1 MRKHRAKGVIILG
14 LVGALLL
21 ESVASFSA
29 VSVRAASQQAVE
41 QAPTGTPAQPTE
53 EPAPT
58 STPAQPTAV
67 PTPTRTPV
75 QPTAVPTP
83 TRTPVQPTAVPTPTK
98 TPTQTPSPAAYKL
111 TSPKAKYSKGG
122 QAGIKYHRIKGKK
135 VYKITT
141 YATDSVTLSMSHPT
155 TFSVYGGGSKKE
167 VKNKAVTVSA
177 KGVVKCHQRGKGEKT
192 YTVIQAVSKTTGEK
206 QYIYIY
212 FKKKLSC
219 LSGKKIT
226 IYERYKKTLSFDYS
240 KKNLSIK
247 IENKKTA
254 KVNKK
259 GIVSALKK
267 GTTYITAKVKGSREN
282 QVRIKVVVKVEPW
295 IVSAKD
301 KLYDYED
308 MKKDLVE
315 LNRKYPGR
323 SGLSSIGKTYDKRE
337 IYCLR
342 IGSRYAKK
350 KLVID
355 AAIHAREWKNT
366 QIIMRQAEEMLRDYP
381 DFKKRFQNTCIYI
394 LPMDNP
400 DGVTIAQYGYKGIRN
415 KKLRKLVKKIGHT
428 KVWKANAR
436 GVNLNDNFS
445 AGFTT
450 EKKKKKAHYMGYP
463 GKKAESEKET
473 RALVKFMNTTKPDAV
488 LNLHSTG
495 SIIYWDFNVEGKL
508 HEDLEKLA
516 GKVNSF
522 NKYQLMPKSGSTDA
536 AGGFADWLV
545 YKKGI
550 PSITIET
557 GNVVCP
563 LPHSQFKKIYKENN
577 KMFRWFM
584 TEY

>member
-1 MRKHRAKGVIILG
+1 MIKRREKCMIVLG
-14 LVGALLL
+14 LVSALFI
-21 ESVASFSA
+21 ESVVAMGPKA
-29 VSVRAASQQAVE
+29 VRAAAISGE
-41 QAPTGTPAQPTE
+41 PTDLSTE
-53 EPAPT
+53 LAAEP
-58 STPAQPTAV
+58 SSE
-67 PTPTRTPV
+67 PTPTG
-75 QPTAVPTP
+75 VPT
-83 TRTPVQPTAVPTPTK
+83 QPTAVPTPTK
-98 TPTQTPSPAAYKL
+98 TPVQPTSVPTPTKTPAQPTAVPAKTPAPAAYVL

-122 QAGIKYHRIKGKK
+122 QTGIQYHKVKGKK

-167 VKNKAVTVSA
+167 VTKKAVTVNA
-177 KGVVKCHQRGKGEKT
+177 KGVVTCHRKGKGEKT
-192 YTVIQAVSKTTGEK
+192 YTIIQAVSKTTGEK
-206 QYIYIY
+206 RYIYIY

-219 LSGKKIT
+219 LTGKKIT
-226 IYERYKKTLSFDYS
+226 LYERYKKTLSFDYAKS
-240 KKNLSIK
+240 KLSIK
-247 IENKKTA
+247 IENKKKAT
-254 KVNKK
+254 VNKK
-259 GIVSALKK
+259 GVVKAIKK
-267 GTTYITAKVKGSREN
+267 GTTYITAKVKDSKEN
-282 QVRIKVVVKVEPW
+282 QIRIKVVVKVEPW
-295 IVSAKD
+295 IVSSKD

-308 MKKDLVE
+308 MKKDLTE
-315 LNRKYPGR
+315 LSRKYPSR
-323 SGLSSIGKTYDKRE
+323 SQLTSIGTTYDKRE

-381 DFKKRFQNTCIYI
+381 DFKKRFKNTCVYI

-400 DGVTIAQYGYKGIRN
+400 DGVQIAQYGYKGIKN

-428 KVWKANAR
+428 KIWKANAR

-445 AGFTT
+445 AGFTK
-450 EKKKKKAHYMGYP
+450 EEKKKKAHYMGYP

-473 RALVKFMNTTKPDAV
+473 KALVKFIEEIEPDAV

-508 HEDLEKLA
+508 YEDLKKLA
-516 GKVNSF
+516 AKVNSF

>member
-1 MRKHRAKGVIILG
+1 MREHRAKCVIILG
-14 LVGALLL
+14 IISALLW
-21 ESVASFSA
+21 ESFAPLA
-29 VSVRAASQQAVE
+29 PIEAWAASSASGGAVE
-41 QAPTGTPAQPTE
+41 PAQTPAPTAMPTATPVPTNQPAQPT
-53 EPAPT
+53 
-58 STPAQPTAV
+58 PTAV
-67 PTPTRTPV
+67 PTPATG
-75 QPTAVPTP
+75 
-83 TRTPVQPTAVPTPTK
+83 
-98 TPTQTPSPAAYKL
+98 AYKL

-122 QAGIKYHRIKGKK
+122 QTGIKYHKIKGKK

-141 YATDSVTLSMSHPT
+141 YATDSVTLAMSHPT

-167 VKNKAVTVSA
+167 VTKKAVTVNS
-177 KGVVKCHQRGKGEKT
+177 KGVVTCHRKKKGEKT
-192 YTVIQAVSKTTGEK
+192 YTIIQAVSKNTGEK

-212 FKKKLSC
+212 FKKKLTC
-219 LSGKKIT
+219 LTGNKIT
-226 IYERYKKTLSFDYS
+226 LYERYRKTLSFDYAKS
-240 KKNLSIK
+240 KLSLR
-247 IENKKTA
+247 IENKKKA

-259 GIVSALKK
+259 GVVTGIKK
-267 GTTYITAKVKGSREN
+267 GTTYITAKVKDSKQN

-295 IVSAKD
+295 IVSTKD
-301 KLYDYED
+301 KLYDYGD
-308 MKKDLVE
+308 MERDMEK

-323 SGLSSIGKTYDKRE
+323 CELSSIGTTYDKRK
-337 IYCLR
+337 IYCIR

-355 AAIHAREWKNT
+355 AAIHGREWKNT
-366 QIIMRQAEEMLRDYP
+366 QIVMRQTEEMLRDYP
-381 DFKKRFQNTCIYI
+381 DFKRRFQNTCIYV

-415 KKLRKLVKKIGHT
+415 KKLRKLVKKAGHA
-428 KVWKANAR
+428 KIWKANAR

-450 EKKKKKAHYMGYP
+450 KNKKKKAHYMNYP
-463 GKKAESEKET
+463 GKKAGSEKESK
-473 RALVKFMNTTKPDAV
+473 ALMKFIKKAEPDAV

-495 SIIYWDFNVEGKL
+495 SIIYWNFNVGGNLYDK
-508 HEDLEKLA
+508 LEKLA
-516 GKVNSF
+516 SKVNSF
-522 NKYQLMPKSGSTDA
+522 NKYPLMPKGGSTNG

-550 PSITIET
+550 PSVTIET

-577 KMFRWFM
+577 EMFRWFM

>member
-1 MRKHRAKGVIILG
+1 MREHRAKCVIILG
-14 LVGALLL
+14 IISALLW
-21 ESVASFSA
+21 ESFAPLA
-29 VSVRAASQQAVE
+29 PAGARAAGSASGGAVE
-41 QAPTGTPAQPTE
+41 PTQT
-53 EPAPT
+53 PAPT
-58 STPAQPTAV
+58 ATPIPTNQPAQPTAV
-67 PTPTRTPV
+67 PTPT
-75 QPTAVPTP
+75 AG
-83 TRTPVQPTAVPTPTK
+83 
-98 TPTQTPSPAAYKL
+98 AYKL

-122 QAGIKYHRIKGKK
+122 QTGIKYHKIKGKK

-141 YATDSVTLSMSHPT
+141 YATDSVTLTMSHPT

-167 VKNKAVTVSA
+167 VTKKAVTVNS
-177 KGVVKCHQRGKGEKT
+177 KGVVTCHRKKKGEKT
-192 YTVIQAVSKTTGEK
+192 YTIIQAVSKTTGEK

-212 FKKKLSC
+212 FKKKLTC
-219 LSGKKIT
+219 LTGNKIT
-226 IYERYKKTLSFDYS
+226 LYERYRKILSFDYAKS
-240 KKNLSIK
+240 KLSLR
-247 IENKKTA
+247 IENKKKA

-259 GIVSALKK
+259 GVVTGIKK
-267 GTTYITAKVKGSREN
+267 GTTYIIAKVKDSKQN

-295 IVSAKD
+295 IVSTKD
-301 KLYDYED
+301 KLYDYGD
-308 MKKDLVE
+308 MERDLE
-315 LNRKYPGR
+315 KLNRKYPGR
-323 SGLSSIGKTYDKRE
+323 CELSSVGTTYDKRK

-355 AAIHAREWKNT
+355 AAIHGREWKNT
-366 QIIMRQAEEMLRDYP
+366 QVVMRQTEEMLRDYP
-381 DFKKRFQNTCIYI
+381 DFKKRFQNTCIYV

-415 KKLRKLVKKIGHT
+415 KKLRKLVKKEGHT
-428 KVWKANAR
+428 KIWKANAR

-450 EKKKKKAHYMGYP
+450 ENKKKKAHYMNYP
-463 GKKAESEKET
+463 GKKAGSEKET
-473 RALVKFMNTTKPDAV
+473 KALMKFIEKTEPDAV

-495 SIIYWDFNVEGKL
+495 SIIYWNFNVEGNLYDK
-508 HEDLEKLA
+508 LEKLA
-516 GKVNSF
+516 SKVNSF
-522 NKYQLMPKSGSTDA
+522 NKYPLMPKGGSTDG

-550 PSITIET
+550 PSVTIET

-577 KMFRWFM
+577 EMFRWFM